1 MLFGRHINRYY
12 LRYFYAI
19 LFGGLA
25 LLLVDWVQLKI
36 PELYRETINGI
47 GTGYSTRNGV
57 TVPFDLTYLLEDI
70 CKPLIFIILV
80 MVAGRFLWRVC
91 LFGTAIRVET
101 DLRSK
106 MFAKCRTL
114 SQPYYQVHKVGDM
127 MSLFTNDL
135 DTVQECV
142 GAGLLM
148 LFDALFLGSLS
159 FIKMLR
165 MNGLLTLLCMIPMA
179 FMLGIS
185 AVIGIR
191 MEKKW
196 DKRQERFSEI
206 SDFAQESFS
215 GIAVIK
221 AFVKEGIEL
230 HSFRRKNKQNE
241 ESNIEFTKAEA
252 LLDVFIFLFVESVV
266 GVILGVGGL
275 YVHKG
280 IFNAG
285 QLMEFIGYFSSLI
298 WPILAISEL
307 IGMRARGKASLGRI
321 AKLLDAEPD
330 IKDRPDVRTDITE
343 LTGRIEAKHLTFRYP
358 EAARDSLSDL
368 SFRIEAGENIGIIG
382 RTGSGKTTIAD
393 LILRTY
399 NVPDGTLFLDGYDVN
414 TLPISVVR
422 KNAAYVPQDAF
433 LFSDTIANNI
443 SFASDRDDAETIE
456 SVARLADVHDDIAE
470 FPNGYE
476 TILGERGVTVSGGQ
490 KQRISIARALM
501 KDAPILILDDAVSA
515 VDVVTEKKILDRLK
529 ELRRGKTTLL
539 MAHRVSTVEQMDRV
553 LFLENGRVAAF
564 GTHTELY
571 ETCKAYR
578 RMVDAQSLEEKEVE
592 HRHV

>member
-1 MLFGRHINRYY
+1 MLFGKHINRYY
-12 LRYFYAI
+12 LRYCYAI

-25 LLLVDWVQLKI
+25 LLLVDWVQLKV

-47 GTGYSTRNGV
+47 GTGYATRGGE

-70 CKPLIFIILV
+70 CKPLIFIIV
-80 MVAGRFLWRVC
+80 AMVIGRFLWRVC

-106 MFAKCRTL
+106 MFAKCRML
-114 SQPYYQVHKVGDM
+114 SQSYYQVHKVGDL

-135 DTVQECV
+135 DTINECV

-148 LFDALFLGSLS
+148 LFDALFLGVLS
-159 FIKMLR
+159 FFKMMR

-179 FMLGIS
+179 FLLVIS
-185 AVIGIR
+185 AIIGIR

-196 DKRQERFSEI
+196 DARQESFSAI

-221 AFVKEGIEL
+221 AFVKEVIEL
-230 HSFRRKNKQNE
+230 HSFRRKNEENE
-241 ESNIEFTKAEA
+241 RTNIAFTKIET
-252 LLDVFIFLFVESVV
+252 LLDVFVFLFVESVI
-266 GVILGVGGL
+266 GVILGVGGW
-275 YVHKG
+275 YVHRG
-280 IFNAG
+280 VFNAG
-285 QLMEFIGYFSSLI
+285 QLMEFISYFTTI
-298 WPILAISEL
+298 VWPIMAISEL

-321 AKLLDAEPD
+321 AKLLDAETD
-330 IKDRPDVRTDITE
+330 MQDRPDVRTDITK
-343 LTGRIEAKHLTFRYP
+343 LTGAIEMKHLTFRYP
-358 EAARDSLSDL
+358 GAARDSLKDL
-368 SFRIEAGENIGIIG
+368 SFRIEAAENIGIIG
-382 RTGSGKTTIAD
+382 RTGSGKTTVAD

-422 KNAAYVPQDAF
+422 MNAAYVPQDGF
-433 LFSDTIANNI
+433 LFSDTIASNI
-443 SFASDRDDAETIE
+443 AFASDAEDPEMIR
-456 SVARLADVHDDIAE
+456 SVARHADVHDNIME
-470 FPNGYE
+470 FPDGYE
-476 TILGERGVTVSGGQ
+476 TVLGERGVTVSGGQ

-515 VDVVTEKKILDRLK
+515 VDVVTEKKILDSLK

-553 LFLENGRVAAF
+553 LFLGEGTVAAF

>member
-1 MLFGRHINRYY
+1 MLFGKHINRYY

-553 LFLENGRVAAF
+553 LFLENGSVAAF